1 MCGTQIYMLHATYI
15 HTYMSL
21 AYIHVS
27 RLIHDTWMHECVPIN
42 RTCTHSTQVYT
53 VWAISFF
60 CFIVVLHTYII
71 CIHIHVMY
79 VPYTCCV
86 CTIRCVCTKVRVCQ
100 CQCHVVNH
108 QTSSYGKPPD
118 LCCLA
123 AVAHHNNCFNN
134 PSHCPSTESLI
145 ELGRIP
151 KVWPSLGTPSWSKSW

>member
-1 MCGTQIYMLHATYI
+1 MY
-15 HTYMSL
+15 TYM
-21 AYIHVS
+21 YRTHVV
-27 RLIHDTWMHECVPIN
+27 CVLYVV
-42 RTCTHSTQVYT
+42 VYEGKS
-53 VWAISFF
+53 VS
-60 CFIVVLHTYII
+60 V
-71 CIHIHVMY
+71 
-79 VPYTCCV
+79 
-86 CTIRCVCTKVRVCQ
+86 

-123 AVAHHNNCFNN
+123 AVAHHDNCFNN